1 MQKQQGVG
9 KAEKARCQEKAE
21 KENLIQNLNS
31 DRGAGPVFFL
41 HQSGNTE
48 YTSGQ
53 RRLGISS
60 KQMEFQQLLGNIP

>member
-1 MQKQQGVG
+1 MQKQQGEG
-9 KAEKARCQEKAE
+9 KAEE
-21 KENLIQNLNS
+21 ENLIQNLNS